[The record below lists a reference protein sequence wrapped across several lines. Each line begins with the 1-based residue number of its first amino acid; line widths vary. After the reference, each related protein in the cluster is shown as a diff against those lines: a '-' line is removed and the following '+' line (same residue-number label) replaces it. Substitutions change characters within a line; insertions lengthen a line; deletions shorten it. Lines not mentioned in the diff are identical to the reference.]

1 MRRSARTPRRRTPFT
16 PGTAQFSA
24 GVPRGLL
31 TASTP
36 SPRETRQTRR
46 SRAPKEGRRHLSLS
60 PAVVRSLAVPGVPS
74 AATTPPPLAASP
86 PGPLAPA
93 AASSPSATSTPASA
107 HPSPPLKSGGRRP
120 LLLSLDYAAFRAL
133 PYYAQWD
140 AAVAQVAAAGNR
152 PNLLAL
158 LFHLVFF
165 VLQLLAFQWVTS
177 TTVPTGGGGAL
188 DLVAWSADWHA
199 TMFKNAVVFNFLWN
213 YLGVS
218 LLYNGPLYGEIG
230 WRLVGRRFMTGI
242 PIHRGALNAV
252 LGSWM
257 GGGVGEEQK
266 PGPAPRGG
274 LLPPTRQWYDTIHTL
289 ALVGLSCQ
297 LLSCGNDVHPR
308 VVLAFAALCALGWSF
323 LDLGAWMGA
332 QGMQFHWP
340 IMWLLQHYALEPTFG
355 AGRWCNVLPGFQL
368 WTIGV
373 YVACAVAKVGPWW
386 AIGFSNEWTTPP
398 PFAGRRWLS
407 NLYYRDARPREV
419 EEGDAEEESEG
430 EVDEE
435 SECESGEKG
444 ECGDGDEE
452 DEDESE
458 DGDVEG
464 GSEDDDEEDGEN
476 EGGGTGDAAGGDTNH
491 RADYRAT
498 TLASV
503 AAHAS
508 VLVELGAPLLVLFGS
523 SSIDVFFGRQL
534 GFLLLVLMHLY
545 V

>member
-1 MRRSARTPRRRTPFT
+1 M
-16 PGTAQFSA
+16 
-24 GVPRGLL
+24 
-31 TASTP
+31 
-36 SPRETRQTRR
+36 
-46 SRAPKEGRRHLSLS
+46 
-60 PAVVRSLAVPGVPS
+60 
-74 AATTPPPLAASP
+74 
-86 PGPLAPA
+86 APA
-93 AASSPSATSTPASA
+93 AACAPSAPSTPASA
-107 HPSPPLKSGGRRP
+107 HPSPPLKSGGP
-120 LLLSLDYAAFRAL
+120 LLLSKDYAAFRAL

-152 PNLLAL
+152 PNLPAL
-158 LFHLVFF
+158 LFHLGFF

-177 TTVPTGGGGAL
+177 TTVPTGGGAL

-257 GGGVGEEQK
+257 GGGEGEAGPKVGPGVESGMEPGMEPGSGPEQK
-266 PGPAPRGG
+266 PGPEPREG

-340 IMWLLQHYALEPTFG
+340 ILWLLQHYALEPTFG

-407 NLYYRDARPREV
+407 NLFFRDARPREV
-419 EEGDAEEESEG
+419 EEEEESEG
-430 EVDEE
+430 EAEEE

-444 ECGDGDEE
+444 GGGDGYEE

-464 GSEDDDEEDGEN
+464 GCEDDDEEDGEN
-476 EGGGTGDAAGGDTNH
+476 DVSGTDDAAGGDTNH
-491 RADYRAT
+491 HADYRAT

>member
-1 MRRSARTPRRRTPFT
+1 M
-16 PGTAQFSA
+16 
-24 GVPRGLL
+24 
-31 TASTP
+31 
-36 SPRETRQTRR
+36 
-46 SRAPKEGRRHLSLS
+46 SR
-60 PAVVRSLAVPGVPS
+60 
-74 AATTPPPLAASP
+74 
-86 PGPLAPA
+86 
-93 AASSPSATSTPASA
+93 
-107 HPSPPLKSGGRRP
+107 
-120 LLLSLDYAAFRAL
+120 
-133 PYYAQWD
+133 
-140 AAVAQVAAAGNR
+140 
-152 PNLLAL
+152 
-158 LFHLVFF
+158 
-165 VLQLLAFQWVTS
+165 
-177 TTVPTGGGGAL
+177 
-188 DLVAWSADWHA
+188 
-199 TMFKNAVVFNFLWN
+199 
-213 YLGVS
+213 
-218 LLYNGPLYGEIG
+218 
-230 WRLVGRRFMTGI
+230 
-242 PIHRGALNAV
+242 
-252 LGSWM
+252 
-257 GGGVGEEQK
+257 
-266 PGPAPRGG
+266 
-274 LLPPTRQWYDTIHTL
+274 L

-340 IMWLLQHYALEPTFG
+340 ILWLLQHYALEPTFG

-464 GSEDDDEEDGEN
+464 GCEDDDEEDGEN
-476 EGGGTGDAAGGDTNH
+476 EGCGTGDAAGGDTNH